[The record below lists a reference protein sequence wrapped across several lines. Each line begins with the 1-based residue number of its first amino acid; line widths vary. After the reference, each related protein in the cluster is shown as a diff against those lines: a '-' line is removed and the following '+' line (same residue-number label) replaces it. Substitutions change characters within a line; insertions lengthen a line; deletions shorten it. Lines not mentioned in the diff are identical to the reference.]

1 MCARHGTTAQ
11 RNASNVP
18 ARGRIRAGAIP
29 TRRGDRDPMSGDDF
43 ATVLFLVFFVAF
55 VAALGMS
62 KRRFKTIRATFAAM
76 FLTFAVLLPSSYHPA
91 PRQPCRLGCW
101 RGRRSEDHTSELQS
115 PMYLVCR

>member
-76 FLTFAVLLPSSYHPA
+76 FLTFAVDRKSTRLNSSHGYISYA
-91 PRQPCRLGCW
+91 VFCLKKKKQ
-101 RGRRSEDHTSELQS
+101 Q
-115 PMYLVCR
+115 Y